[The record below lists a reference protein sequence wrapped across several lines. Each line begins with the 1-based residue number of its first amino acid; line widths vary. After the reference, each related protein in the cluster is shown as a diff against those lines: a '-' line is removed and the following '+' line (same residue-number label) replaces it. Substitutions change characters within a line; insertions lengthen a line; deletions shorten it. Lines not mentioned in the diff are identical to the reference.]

1 MELGNEYTRRGLFFV
16 IFGVILACLTVAPFV
31 IGTYY
36 RSLLTEILIWGLL
49 AMSLDLLV
57 GYTRIV
63 SFGHAALF
71 GLGAYGA
78 SMVIVRSGPNL
89 WIALMVGML
98 VSGALA
104 CGVGML
110 TLYLR
115 DIYFTITTL
124 VVAEIFHTIVLT
136 WTSFTGG
143 ENGLNFTVPP
153 ISLGGLGKIDMM
165 NTYNFYFLVL
175 ILLIGSFLLSR
186 RIVNSPFGRILQG
199 IKENEDRTKAIG
211 YDVRRYKVMV
221 FVLSGLLAG
230 LSGALYAML
239 NRYTNPD
246 FLSFII
252 SGEAVIWTLIG
263 GMGTLFGPMVGVG
276 FVIVIVDLLSTWIE
290 NYLIVVGLM
299 FVIAVIYLPRGIVGT
314 IQDKF
319 LSRSISS

>member
-1 MELGNEYTRRGLFFV
+1 MGLGKEYTRKSLFFV
-16 IFGVILACLTVAPFV
+16 IFGVILVCLTVAPFV

-78 SMVIVRSGPNL
+78 SMVIVRLTPNL
-89 WIALMVGML
+89 WIALLVGML
-98 VSGALA
+98 VAGALA
-104 CGVGML
+104 FGVGML

-124 VVAEIFHTIVLT
+124 VVAEIFHTIVLA

-153 ISLGGLGKIDMM
+153 ISLGGFAKINMM
-165 NTYNFYFLVL
+165 DGYNFYFFVLFLVMGL
-175 ILLIGSFLLSR
+175 FLLSK

-199 IKENEDRTKAIG
+199 IKENEDRTMAIG

-221 FVLSGLLAG
+221 FVLSGFLAG

-239 NRYTNPD
+239 NRYTSPD

-263 GMGTLFGPMVGVG
+263 GMGTLFGPMIGVG
-276 FVIVIVDLLSTWIE
+276 FVIVTVDFLSTWIE

-299 FVIAVIYLPRGIVGT
+299 FVIAVIYLPKGIVGT
-314 IQDKF
+314 IQEKF
-319 LSRSISS
+319 FPVR